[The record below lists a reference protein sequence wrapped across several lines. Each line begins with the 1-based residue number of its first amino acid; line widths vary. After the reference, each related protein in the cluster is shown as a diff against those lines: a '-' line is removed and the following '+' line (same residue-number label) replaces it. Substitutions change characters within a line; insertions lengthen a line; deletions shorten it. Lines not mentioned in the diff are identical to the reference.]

1 MAKPEIRSEADAFRA
16 AFHERM
22 HANNMYGLWELA
34 SQMTPQP
41 QPKMIPHM
49 WPWSTTQS
57 IIEESARA
65 VPVGDERRALQ
76 LFNPGLGGRWA
87 TTNNLIAAV
96 QILLPGEVA
105 RAHRHTPTAI
115 RFIIEG
121 SGAYTA
127 VDGERVYMA
136 PGDLILTP
144 SWAWHDHGNET
155 KDRVVWMDGLDIPL
169 IASLEAMFFQ
179 FYSAP
184 QVPASRPPNAS
195 RQLYGHAHITPT
207 WVKEKAQ
214 SSPLLLYSWE
224 QTWQALNS
232 LRDHEGSAHDGV
244 LLEYR
249 HPQTGGPV
257 LPTMACMVQLLRPG
271 EHTKAHRHTGSAV
284 YHVVNGAGFT
294 IIDGQRFNWS
304 KGDIFALPPWALH
317 EHANLRRAP
326 MPCCS
331 RFRICRC
338 SRRSVSIT
346 KKNSKRTA
354 GIRKSRRRSRR
365 RDRKTPLDPSLSKRG
380 NDNSSIRH
388 SRML

>member
-1 MAKPEIRSEADAFRA
+1 MAKPEIKSESDAFRA

-22 HANNMYGLWELA
+22 HANHMYGLWELA

-41 QPKMIPHM
+41 QPKMIPHL
-49 WPWSTTQS
+49 WSWSTTSQ
-57 IIEESARA
+57 IVEESARA

-76 LFNPGLGGRWA
+76 LFNPGLQGRWA

-127 VDGERVYMA
+127 VDGERVYME

-155 KDRVVWMDGLDIPL
+155 QDRVVWMDGLDIPL
-169 IASLEAMFFQ
+169 IASVEAMFFQ

-184 QVPASRPPNAS
+184 QVPASRPVNAS
-195 RQLYGHAHITPT
+195 KEMYGHAHIAPT
-207 WVKEKAQ
+207 WIKEKPQ
-214 SSPLLLYSWE
+214 SSPLLLYP
-224 QTWQALNS
+224 WQQAWDALNA
-232 LRDHEGSAHDGV
+232 LRNHECSAHDGV

-249 HPQTGGPV
+249 HPQTGGSV
-257 LPTMACMVQLLRPG
+257 MPTMACMIQLLRPG
-271 EHTKAHRHTGSAV
+271 EHTQAHRHTGSAV
-284 YHVVNGAGFT
+284 YHVAEGSGAT
-294 IIDGQRFNWS
+294 IIDGKRFEWQ

-317 EHANLRRAP
+317 EHANASASADAVL
-326 MPCCS
+326 
-331 RFRICRC
+331 F
-338 SRRSVSIT
+338 SIQDQPVL
-346 KKNSKRTA
+346 KALGLYYEEELKEN
-354 GIRKSRRRSRR
+354 GGHQEVKS
-365 RDRKTPLDPSLSKRG
+365 TFEAA
-380 NDNSSIRH
+380 
-388 SRML
+388 

>member
-1 MAKPEIRSEADAFRA
+1 MAKPEIKSEADAFRA

-121 SGAYTA
+121 TGAYTA

-184 QVPASRPPNAS
+184 QVPVSRPAK
-195 RQLYGHAHITPT
+195 RF
-207 WVKEKAQ
+207 
-214 SSPLLLYSWE
+214 
-224 QTWQALNS
+224 QTT
-232 LRDHEGSAHDGV
+232 V
-244 LLEYR
+244 
-249 HPQTGGPV
+249 
-257 LPTMACMVQLLRPG
+257 
-271 EHTKAHRHTGSAV
+271 
-284 YHVVNGAGFT
+284 
-294 IIDGQRFNWS
+294 WS
-304 KGDIFALPPWALH
+304 CSY
-317 EHANLRRAP
+317 HANLGERESAIFAAPALFLGASLASAQFAPRSRGQRARWRFARVSSSANRRAGVADDGLHGSAAAAGRAYQSASP
-326 MPCCS
+326 HRQRGLPRRERRRISRSSTDNVSIGAKATSSRCRPGRCTSTRIYRRARMPCCS
-331 RFRICRC
+331 RSRIYRC
-338 SRRSVSIT
+338 SMHSVST
-346 KKNSKRTA
+346 TRKNSKRTTA
-354 GIRKSRRRSRR
+354 IRK
-365 RDRKTPLDPSLSKRG
+365 
-380 NDNSSIRH
+380 
-388 SRML
+388 

>member
-1 MAKPEIRSEADAFRA
+1 MAKPEIRSEGDAFRE
-16 AFHERM
+16 AFHQRM

-41 QPKMIPHM
+41 QPKMIPHI
-49 WPWSTTQS
+49 WPWSTTES

-121 SGAYTA
+121 TGAYTA

-155 KDRVVWMDGLDIPL
+155 KERVVWMDGLDIPL
-169 IASLEAMFFQ
+169 IANLEAMFFQ

-184 QVPASRPPNAS
+184 QVPASRPAHAS
-195 RQLYGHAHITPT
+195 QQMYGHAHITPT
-207 WVKEKAQ
+207 WVKEKPQA
-214 SSPLLLYSWE
+214 SPLLLYSWAQASE
-224 QTWQALNS
+224 ALNS
-232 LRDHEGSAHDGV
+232 LREHGGSAHDGV

-257 LPTMACMVQLLRPG
+257 LPTMGCMIQLLRPG
-271 EHTKAHRHTGSAV
+271 EHTRAHRHTGSAV
-284 YHVVNGAGFT
+284 YHVVNGAGYT
-294 IIDGQRFNWS
+294 IIDGKRFDWS
-304 KGDIFALPPWALH
+304 KGDIVALPPWAMH
-317 EHANLRRAP
+317 EHANSSASADAVL
-326 MPCCS
+326 
-331 RFRICRC
+331 F
-338 SRRSVSIT
+338 SIQDLPVLKALGVYYEEELKENGGHQELT
-346 KKNSKRTA
+346 STL
-354 GIRKSRRRSRR
+354 KSA
-365 RDRKTPLDPSLSKRG
+365 
-380 NDNSSIRH
+380 
-388 SRML
+388 

>member
-1 MAKPEIRSEADAFRA
+1 MAKPEPRSEGDAFRA

-34 SQMTPQP
+34 SQMTFNP

-49 WPWSTTQS
+49 WPWSVTES
-57 IIEESARA
+57 IVEESARA

-179 FYSAP
+179 FYSSA

-195 RQLYGHAHITPT
+195 KQMYGHAHISPT
-207 WVKEKAQ
+207 WIKEKAQ
-214 SSPLLLYSWE
+214 SSPLLLYSWD
-224 QTWQALNS
+224 QTWQALNA
-232 LRDHEGSAHDGV
+232 LRDHACSVHDGV

-257 LPTMACMVQLLRPG
+257 LPTMACMIQLLRPS

-284 YHVVNGAGFT
+284 YHVAQGEGFT
-294 IIDGQRFNWS
+294 IVDGQRFNWR
-304 KGDIFALPPWALH
+304 KGDILAIPPWAVH
-317 EHANLRRAP
+317 EH
-326 MPCCS
+326 
-331 RFRICRC
+331 
-338 SRRSVSIT
+338 
-346 KKNSKRTA
+346 
-354 GIRKSRRRSRR
+354 G
-365 RDRKTPLDPSLSKRG
+365 
-380 NDNSSIRH
+380 NSSASTDAVLFSIQDLPVLNALGLYYEEEMKENGGH
-388 SRML
+388 QNVTSTFKAA

>member
-1 MAKPEIRSEADAFRA
+1 MKAQSQSTSFRE

-34 SQMTPQP
+34 SQMTPHP
-41 QPKMIPHM
+41 QPKMIAHM
-49 WPWSTTQS
+49 WPWSLTEP
-57 IIEESARA
+57 IIAESADA

-96 QILLPGEVA
+96 QVLLPGEVA

-127 VDGERVYMA
+127 VDGERVYME

-155 KDRVVWMDGLDIPL
+155 KERVVWMDGLDIPL

-179 FYSAP
+179 FYREQ
-184 QVPASRPPNAS
+184 QVAATRPANTSQSMYGQA
-195 RQLYGHAHITPT
+195 QLNPT
-207 WVKEKAQ
+207 WIKERSR

-224 QTWQALNS
+224 QTWEALNA
-232 LRDHEGSAHDGV
+232 LRTHEGSPVDGIA
-244 LLEYR
+244 LEYR

-257 LPTMACMVQLLRPG
+257 LPTMSCWIQLLRPG
-271 EHTKAHRHTGSAV
+271 EHTQAHRHTGSAV
-284 YHVVNGAGFT
+284 YYVVSGSGMT
-294 IIDGQRFNWS
+294 VIDGQRFDWT
-304 KGDIFALPPWALH
+304 KGDVIALPPWSVH
-317 EHANLRRAP
+317 EHANRSARDDAVLFSIQDAP
-326 MPCCS
+326 
-331 RFRICRC
+331 
-338 SRRSVSIT
+338 V
-346 KKNSKRTA
+346 
-354 GIRKSRRRSRR
+354 
-365 RDRKTPLDPSLSKRG
+365 LSALGLFYEEAYDENGGHQAVTSNFVPK
-380 NDNSSIRH
+380 
-388 SRML
+388 

>member
-34 SQMTPQP
+34 SQMTPHP

-49 WPWSTTQS
+49 WPWSVTES

-87 TTNNLIAAV
+87 TTNNLIAAL

-121 SGAYTA
+121 TGAYTA
-127 VDGERVYMA
+127 VDGERIYMA

-184 QVPASRPPNAS
+184 QVPASRPPNSSAKM
-195 RQLYGHAHITPT
+195 YGHAHITPT
-207 WVKEKAQ
+207 WVKEKPQA
-214 SSPLLLYSWE
+214 SPLLLYRWDDA
-224 QTWQALNS
+224 WKALDS
-232 LRDHEGSAHDGV
+232 LRDQPGSAHDGV

-257 LPTMACMVQLLRPG
+257 LPTMACMIQLLRPG
-271 EHTKAHRHTGSAV
+271 ERTQAHRHTGSAV
-284 YHVVNGAGFT
+284 YHVARGSGFT
-294 IIDGQRFNWS
+294 VVDGQRFNWQ
-304 KGDIFALPPWALH
+304 KGDLLAIPPWATH
-317 EHANLRRAP
+317 EHASSSASADAVL
-326 MPCCS
+326 
-331 RFRICRC
+331 F
-338 SRRSVSIT
+338 SIQDLPVLQALGLYYEEGLKENGGHQQMT
-346 KKNSKRTA
+346 STFKA
-354 GIRKSRRRSRR
+354 A
-365 RDRKTPLDPSLSKRG
+365 
-380 NDNSSIRH
+380 
-388 SRML
+388 

>member
-1 MAKPEIRSEADAFRA
+1 MKAQPQTASLRE

-41 QPKMIPHM
+41 QPKMVPHM
-49 WPWSTTQS
+49 WPWTVLEP
-57 IIEESARA
+57 IIADSAEA

-96 QILLPGEVA
+96 QVLLPGEVA

-115 RFIIEG
+115 RFIMEG

-127 VDGERVYMA
+127 VDGERVYME

-155 KDRVVWMDGLDIPL
+155 NERVVWMDGLDIPL

-179 FYSAP
+179 FYNEQ
-184 QVPASRPPNAS
+184 QVPARRPANAS
-195 RQLYGHAHITPT
+195 QSMYGRAQLNPT
-207 WVKEKAQ
+207 WVKEKSK

-224 QTWQALNS
+224 QTWEALNA
-232 LRDHEGSAHDGV
+232 LRANEGSPFDGIA
-244 LLEYR
+244 LEYR
-249 HPQTGGPV
+249 HPQTGGSV
-257 LPTMACMVQLLRPG
+257 LPTMSCWIQLLRPG

-284 YHVVNGAGFT
+284 YHVVSGSGET
-294 IIDGQRFNWS
+294 IIDGQRFDWS
-304 KGDIFALPPWALH
+304 KGDIIALPPWAIH
-317 EHANLRRAP
+317 EHANSSAQDDAVLFSIQDAP
-326 MPCCS
+326 VLS
-331 RFRICRC
+331 ALGLFYEETYNADGGHQA
-338 SRRSVSIT
+338 VT
-346 KKNSKRTA
+346 SKFA
-354 GIRKSRRRSRR
+354 PK
-365 RDRKTPLDPSLSKRG
+365 
-380 NDNSSIRH
+380 
-388 SRML
+388 

>member
-1 MAKPEIRSEADAFRA
+1 MIKEIVMAKPEIRSEADAFRA

-76 LFNPGLGGRWA
+76 LFNPGLAGRWA
-87 TTNNLIAAV
+87 TTNNLIPAV

-121 SGAYTA
+121 TGAYTA

-155 KDRVVWMDGLDIPL
+155 DKLVVWMDGLDIPL
-169 IASLEAMFFQ
+169 VQALNAMFFQ
-179 FYSAP
+179 FYSER
-184 QVPASRPPNAS
+184 QVPLTKPTNAS
-195 RQLYGHAHITPT
+195 VNLHGHASLTPT
-207 WVKEKAQ
+207 WVKERPQ
-214 SSPLLLYSWE
+214 SSPLLLYAWDKTYQSLG
-224 QTWQALNS
+224 A
-232 LRDHEGSAHDGV
+232 LRDA
-244 LLEYR
+244 
-249 HPQTGGPV
+249 
-257 LPTMACMVQLLRPG
+257 A
-271 EHTKAHRHTGSAV
+271 
-284 YHVVNGAGFT
+284 
-294 IIDGQRFNWS
+294 
-304 KGDIFALPPWALH
+304 
-317 EHANLRRAP
+317 
-326 MPCCS
+326 
-331 RFRICRC
+331 
-338 SRRSVSIT
+338 
-346 KKNSKRTA
+346 
-354 GIRKSRRRSRR
+354 
-365 RDRKTPLDPSLSKRG
+365 
-380 NDNSSIRH
+380 
-388 SRML
+388 